1 MPYCQDLHYYTDTT
15 DDHSRT
21 KLSFVDDEP
30 GSDYINANY
39 IPVRN
44 RSAKI
49 TDYNVYTFLYV
60 GLQNEKSL
68 YCNARTIALYIR

>member
-1 MPYCQDLHYYTDTT
+1 MRFSYVHVCKL

-44 RSAKI
+44 AQFQH
-49 TDYNVYTFLYV
+49 Y
-60 GLQNEKSL
+60 
-68 YCNARTIALYIR
+68 